1 MTDNN
6 LTSILDNK
14 EAIKAIDP
22 SGALTSA
29 ESLADQI
36 QQVWDER
43 EQIKFPEQHPEIK
56 QVVVAGMGGSALGAD
71 FVKALFK
78 SKLKVPLIINN
89 DYSLPA
95 FVDQHSLVILSSYSG
110 NTEEVLACA
119 KEAQTKQ
126 AQIAVISAGGQ
137 LTKLAQ
143 NNNYPRFIIEAKH
156 NPSGQPRMAVGY
168 SIMAFISLLK
178 AAQLLDFNEQQLA
191 EVIAVVNK
199 TSEACAL
206 DLPQEDNKAKLL
218 AYLSLERRP
227 ILVGAE
233 FLSGA
238 LHVAT
243 NQFNENAKIF
253 ADYKLLPEL
262 NHHLLEGL
270 AFPKSNPLNHFFIF
284 FQSGLYNERN
294 QKRLELT
301 RQLLNK
307 KELENIVVELSSES
321 QLTQAFELI
330 TLATFANLYL
340 AFLEQIDPCPIPSV
354 DWFKEQLAK

>member
-1 MTDNN
+1 M
-6 LTSILDNK
+6 
-14 EAIKAIDP
+14 
-22 SGALTSA
+22 
-29 ESLADQI
+29 
-36 QQVWDER
+36 
-43 EQIKFPEQHPEIK
+43 
-56 QVVVAGMGGSALGAD
+56 
-71 FVKALFK
+71 
-78 SKLKVPLIINN
+78 
-89 DYSLPA
+89 
-95 FVDQHSLVILSSYSG
+95 
-110 NTEEVLACA
+110 
-119 KEAQTKQ
+119 
-126 AQIAVISAGGQ
+126 ISAGGQ

-143 NNNYPRFIIEAKH
+143 DNNYPRFIIEAKH

-340 AFLEQIDPCPIPSV
+340 AFLEQINPCPIPSV